1 MKVVAA
7 LSGGVDSAVAA
18 ALLKEQG
25 FDVIGVT
32 MRLYEDGPERS
43 DGRGCCGSRAVR
55 EARRVAAL
63 LKIPFYALDFRQ
75 RFSEDVIEPFCNEY
89 EQGRTPNPCIRCN
102 EGIKFGALLERARE
116 LGAERVATGHYARIA
131 WDDSGGRHLLKGA
144 DSEKEQSY
152 FLHVLTQEQLMRTL
166 FPVGDLKKRRVRE
179 IARELGLPNADRP
192 ESQEICFVPDD
203 DYARFLKAR
212 RPGMFRP
219 GPVLDT
225 AGNVLGEH
233 KGIAGFTV
241 GQRKGLG
248 IALGERRYVVRIDA
262 AANAVVLGRE
272 DEARARVVVA
282 ERVNWIAGRP
292 PLEAFWA
299 VAKVRYQGEGG
310 RALVEPLAD
319 GMVCVV
325 FDEPQWAPT
334 PGQAVVFWQGEELLG
349 GGTIVETRR
358 E

>member
-25 FDVIGVT
+25 FEVIGVT
-32 MRLYEDGPERS
+32 MRLFEEGPERP

-75 RFSEDVIEPFCNEY
+75 RFRDEVIEPFCAEY
-89 EQGRTPNPCIRCN
+89 ARGRTPNPCIDCN
-102 EGIKFGALLERARE
+102 ALVKFGALLERARE
-116 LGAERVATGHYARIA
+116 LGAAKVATGHYARITGDGA
-131 WDDSGGRHLLKGA
+131 GLLRLMKGA
-144 DSEKEQSY
+144 DRAKEQSY
-152 FLHVLTQEQLMRTL
+152 FLYVLTQEQLGRTL
-166 FPVGDLKKRRVRE
+166 FPVGGLNKARVRE
-179 IARELGLPNADRP
+179 IARDLKLPNADKP

-203 DYARFLKAR
+203 DYAGFLRAR
-212 RPGMFRP
+212 RPELFRP

-233 KGIAGFTV
+233 QGIAAFTT
-241 GQRKGLG
+241 GQRRGLG
-248 IALGERRYVVRIDA
+248 IALGERRYVVRLDVA
-262 AANAVVLGRE
+262 ENAVVLGTE
-272 DEARARVVVA
+272 DEVRARVVEA
-282 ERVNWIAGRP
+282 EKVNWVSGAAPAGGFR
-292 PLEAFWA
+292 AH
-299 VAKVRYQGEGG
+299 AKVRYQSGG
-310 RALVEPLAD
+310 GMALVQPLP
-319 GMVCVV
+319 GNRVRVV

-334 PGQAVVFWQGEELLG
+334 PGQAVVFWQDEEVVG
-349 GGTIVETRR
+349 GGTIATGRR